1 MILKVFLEDEIR
13 NVIKVDTR
21 AIEEIE
27 KGFTA
32 YSDGK
37 VQVPPILR
45 LDFPNVQGEIDVKTA
60 VIEDLDSFALKVS
73 SGFFDNHKLNLP
85 SLSGLMMLFSS
96 QTGMLKTIFLDNGY
110 LTDVRTGIAGAI
122 AAKYLAKQQISS
134 VGVIGTGVQARYQVE
149 ALSLVR
155 DFDTVHVFGRNERAA
170 KKYAEDISATL
181 GKQVIVHQDI
191 ESVVKNSDIV
201 ITTTPAIAPL
211 IESKWLHPGIHIT
224 AVGSDAEHKQEL
236 EPEVFSKADL
246 VACDIMEQC
255 IRLGELHHAK
265 ENLIDFDLQNVVELG
280 DIISGKTA
288 GRVSDEQITVCDL
301 TGTGIQDTAIARLAF
316 ELLENSKEKVK

>member
-21 AIEEIE
+21 AIEEVE

-37 VQVPPILR
+37 VKVPPILR
-45 LDFPNVQGEIDVKTA
+45 LDFPDVQGEIDVKTA

-155 DFDTVHVFGRNERAA
+155 DFDTVHVFGRNENAA
-170 KKYAEDISATL
+170 KKYAEDISTAL

-201 ITTTPAIAPL
+201 ITTTPATAPL
-211 IESKWLHPGIHIT
+211 MKSEWLHPGIHIT

-265 ENLIDFDLQNVVELG
+265 EHLIDFDLQNVVELG

-301 TGTGIQDTAIARLAF
+301 TGTGIQDTAIARLAYK
-316 ELLENSKEKVK
+316 LLENSKEKVK